1 MISIHRTSVAVG
13 KEISCTYWTYWEIY
27 WERVNVSTFVKR
39 AVYGLKLLTTNS
51 PKDHAKGNSQGEVRY
66 HMKLSSSCGTDR
78 NFF

>member
-1 MISIHRTSVAVG
+1 MYILDILDILGNLLGT
-13 KEISCTYWTYWEIY
+13 C
-27 WERVNVSTFVKR
+27 ERFHVSKVKL
-39 AVYGLKLLTTNS
+39 VYGLKLLTTNS